1 MKKNFHSHTL
11 YCNHSDLSV
20 EESIRLHKEAGYTV
34 LGISEH
40 APIPGYTDS
49 FRLQEEQVDE
59 YIEEV
64 REAAG
69 RVEGIEVL
77 CGVEAEYILGDREHL
92 EYLRELRKKADYL
105 VMANH
110 IVGDLR
116 RGEFVHFSRNDPK
129 PEHLKMNTELIREG
143 WSTGLFAFI
152 AHPDSILKRYR
163 WDEHAEE
170 MAHEIGRFAQESGA
184 ILEINANG
192 IRYGSNRSEDEG
204 THAYTNLNFWKI
216 VGEYRV
222 NVIVSGDTHFV
233 RDIVDTCVEEATE
246 LAKAM
251 GFNIVED
258 FRDI

>member
-1 MKKNFHSHTL
+1 MKKNFHSHTV
-11 YCNHSDLSV
+11 YCNHSDLTV
-20 EESIRLHKEAGYTV
+20 EESIRLHREAGYTV

-49 FRLQEEQVDE
+49 YRLQEDQVDE
-59 YIEEV
+59 YINEV
-64 REAAG
+64 REAAK
-69 RVEGIEVL
+69 RAEGIEVL
-77 CGVEAEYILGDREHL
+77 CGVEAEYIVGDREHL

-110 IVGDLR
+110 IVGDLK
-116 RGEFVHFSRNDPK
+116 GGDFVHFSRNNPEPK
-129 PEHLKMNTELIREG
+129 HLKMNAQLIREG
-143 WSTGLFAFI
+143 WNTGLFAFI

-163 WDEHAEE
+163 WDRYAHE

-192 IRYGSNRSEDEG
+192 IRYGGNRSEDEG
-204 THAYTNLNFWKI
+204 THAYTNLNFWRI

-222 NVIVSGDTHFV
+222 NVIVSGDTHFA
-233 RDIVDTCVEEATE
+233 RDITDTCLDEAVEV
-246 LAKAM
+246 AKAM
-251 GFNIVED
+251 GLNIVED